1 MALIKK
7 IRERTGLAIGF
18 VAIALMLFIVGG
30 DIMSSNSVLFGQQKN
45 DVGEIAG
52 ETVPIDMFRQQ
63 VEEMKYNF
71 TLQQQR
77 NPTEAEMYSIRNQA
91 WEFLIVKIAF
101 QKQFDEL
108 GIKVTDEELV
118 DMVQG
123 NNIHPELVTAFGD
136 PQTGEVNRDQIV
148 QFLQMVDQ
156 QQLPPQQIA
165 GWLLFEKNLE
175 PSRLRIKYD
184 NLMINSNYVTAA
196 EAKKYYSKQNTIS
209 EVDYLYVPYYTISD
223 SLVTIEDSDLRNY
236 LKEHEDTYQVEESR
250 SIKFVSFPIVASG
263 IDSTEYREEMAE
275 LKEEFAEVEDD
286 SLFARRYSDAANYFD
301 TYSVAQLPNQLS
313 VNLNNLS
320 QGDVRGPYLV
330 DGSWMLYKITDI
342 SEDTVRSAR
351 ARHILIKPDTETSEA
366 KSAARS
372 QAQNILNQL
381 QRGASFD
388 SLARQYSD
396 DPSASRGGDL
406 GYFTEGQMVP
416 PFENAVFGAGDEGLI
431 NRVVETTYGYHI
443 IDVTEPATDQSFS
456 IASITRTIAPS
467 DESRNQTYQIAAR
480 FASKADNLKQFN
492 EVTSADSTNLQVQV
506 AEDVNANDRRLNN
519 IASAREIVRWMYN
532 DAKVGDVSDVFETD
546 DEYVVTVLT
555 EVVEAG
561 LAPLSEVRQEI
572 TQEVRKEK
580 QAEIIKQR
588 LSEGEGTL
596 EELAELFGADAS
608 VGSTSNLKLSDNA
621 LPAPVGLAPAAI
633 GAAFAL
639 ETGQRT
645 APLEAAN
652 GVVIVELSALTE
664 ATELEDY
671 SVYKDELKQRNTGSE
686 SYFLSE
692 VIKEF
697 AEIEDKRYRFY

>member
-123 NNIHPELVTAFGD
+123 NNIHPELVAAFGD

-184 NLMINSNYVTAA
+184 NLIINANYITSA
-196 EAKKYYSKQNTIS
+196 EAQKYYSKQNTIA

-223 SLVTIEDSDLRNY
+223 SLVDIEESDLRNY
-236 LKEHEDTYQVEESR
+236 LNKHKDTYQVDENR
-250 SIKFVSFPIVASG
+250 SIRFVTFPIVASG

-301 TYSVAQLPNQLS
+301 TYSVAQLPEQLS

-320 QGDVRGPYLV
+320 EGDVRGPYLIN
-330 DGSWMLYKITDI
+330 DSWVLYKITAI
-342 SEDTVRSAR
+342 SKDTVRSAR
-351 ARHILIKPDTETSEA
+351 ARHILIKTDGESSEGKSEA
-366 KSAARS
+366 RN

-406 GYFTEGQMVP
+406 GYFTEGQMVA
-416 PFENAVFGAGDEGLI
+416 PFENAVFGADEGLI

-443 IDVTEPATDQSFS
+443 IDVTEAATDQAFS
-456 IASITRTIAPS
+456 IASITRTIAPR
-467 DESRNQTYQIAAR
+467 DEARNQIYQVAAR

-492 EVTSADSTNLQVQV
+492 ALTDADSLTVQV
-506 AEDVNANDRRLNN
+506 AEDVYANDRRLND
-519 IASAREIVRWMYN
+519 ISSAREIVRWMYN

-546 DEYVVTVLT
+546 DEYVVAVLT
-555 EVVEAG
+555 KVVEAG
-561 LAPLSEVRQEI
+561 LAPLSEVKQEI

-588 LSEGEGTL
+588 LTENEGTL

-608 VGSTSNLKLSDNA
+608 VASTSNLKLSDNS

-645 APLEAAN
+645 APLEADN
-652 GVVIVELSALTE
+652 GVVIIELEALTE

-671 SVYKDELKQRNTGSE
+671 SIYKDELKQRNTGSE

-692 VIKEF
+692 VIKDF